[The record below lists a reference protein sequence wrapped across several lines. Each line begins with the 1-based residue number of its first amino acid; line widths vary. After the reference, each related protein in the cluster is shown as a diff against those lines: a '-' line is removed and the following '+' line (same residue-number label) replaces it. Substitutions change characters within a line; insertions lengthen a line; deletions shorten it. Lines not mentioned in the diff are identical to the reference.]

1 MNAAEQ
7 LISMRA
13 RRVLIT
19 GAAAGIGRAMAERF
33 AGAGAALVL
42 VDRDARALS
51 ATARDL
57 SAHGAEV
64 TAEVADLAS
73 KDDIRAL
80 WQRLGAAPD
89 TLINNAGIYPMS
101 DFLKGA
107 DAVIEKTLAVNL
119 EAVIWMCQRFIARR
133 KKQGGVII
141 NVSSVEAFVP
151 ITSGLVGYGASK
163 AGVIAVTRSLAHDYG
178 KDGFRV
184 NALAPGAIT
193 TPGTT
198 AVAKN
203 AVRRG
208 NMEELAK
215 TAQEF
220 QARLSLGRWGEP
232 DDVARV
238 ALFLASDLASYVHGA
253 LIPVDGG
260 FLAS

>member
-1 MNAAEQ
+1 LNAAED
-7 LISMRA
+7 LISMRG

-19 GAAAGIGRAMAERF
+19 GAAAGIGRAMAVRF
-33 AGAGAALVL
+33 AGAGAAVVL
-42 VDRDARALS
+42 VDRDARAL
-51 ATARDL
+51 TAAAREL
-57 SAHGAEV
+57 SASGAEV
-64 TAEVADLAS
+64 TSEVADLAD
-73 KDDIRAL
+73 KEAIRAL
-80 WQRLGAAPD
+80 WQRLRTPPD
-89 TLINNAGIYPMS
+89 TLINNAGIYPMA
-101 DFLKGA
+101 DFLKGP

-141 NVSSVEAFVP
+141 NLSSVEAFVP

-163 AGVIAVTRSLAHDYG
+163 AGVIAVTRSLARDYG

-184 NALAPGAIT
+184 NAIAPGAIT

-198 AVAKN
+198 AVAQN

-220 QARLSLGRWGEP
+220 QARLSLGRWGAP

-238 ALFLASDLASYVHGA
+238 ALFLASDLAGYVHGA

-260 FLAS
+260 FLSS